1 MTGLDKRSYQQI
13 IELLTPLMSS
23 EADRRALIILTFVDH
38 PLIERIDFTGA
49 TSAFLPNLI
58 DTLHQFGKLDDGR
71 PALWA
76 VLEVAREQV
85 GLDQKHRIDALRPS
99 FELPPPPRLDKLFVS
114 YSRQNEIFARKLV
127 GDLKDAGLR
136 VWYDREKIKG
146 GENWWQSIVN
156 GIKAADYFVFCLS
169 PDAIRSEVAR
179 DELLAARQHGKPIFA
194 VMLEDCLDDLKT
206 ETFANIQWLSKLH
219 VIDFTRIAL
228 YGSKLRELIESLPG
242 YTPPDTYF
250 LDEIDP
256 RDLPNPFRGLE
267 AFLEVDAAYFT
278 GRDDAVADLI
288 ERIQD
293 PKKPRLLA
301 VVGASGSGKSSLVR
315 AGLIPAIRQQLP
327 FWDTVTIRP
336 GSSPVDELADRLQER
351 LGVDASGTRNR
362 LRTESQALDDIASE
376 LLQGKP
382 EDAKFVLVIDQF
394 EEVFTLTSSEEQDIF
409 LQRLLTS
416 ILKPNGKLYVVLTL
430 RADFFDRLSAVPEL
444 AKLVRDNLDI
454 ATEMTPDQLRR
465 SIEDPAR
472 KVGVVYEEGLVET
485 ILEDVRAQPG
495 SLPLLQYAL
504 KELFERKVGRRMTYE
519 AYEQIGG
526 VKGALASRAENLFSE
541 MSANQQEALRKILL
555 RLVEVGDET
564 ITRRRTA
571 ASDLHFVG
579 VSDKTVKT
587 TLDQLTGPE
596 TRLLVASTPLVQ
608 NETSSEDEIYYE
620 VSHEALLTHWNRVAN
635 WIDDNR
641 EDLRRSS
648 EILTLAKAWDDAER
662 NETSYLLS
670 GGRLIAARDW
680 LQRNDAT
687 SLQQEFIEASVK
699 HEQTEIERL
708 ERLTREAHQAAQQAE
723 VATRESEAS
732 SHRAKRNRTIAVVV
746 GIVAAIIA
754 IGAAIFTTLSV
765 SDAQSQVARIQPTL
779 FSANTEVAGV
789 QPTLIAADATLD
801 QAELQLAGV
810 QPTLIAAEATVAIA
824 ISEVAE
830 IAPTLAS
837 ANTAVAGVQPTLD
850 AASEQISEAQSTL
863 VAATATLAAVQQA
876 EVLARSNA
884 NALQLGGVALAELNS
899 SDGNPELA
907 ALLAI
912 RSLQIAYNNVSDE
925 ALVRAIEDLY
935 TSNIFAID
943 RDLDLGTPEQLVYSP
958 DGQLIA
964 IVSMRAGNVLILQIA
979 DGQIVLSIPAKQGI
993 TTTGD
998 SRNVVFDTDSK
1009 YVAVIGPDK
1018 TFELWDIGTGS
1029 LIEGIPENVVF
1040 GDYTSELV
1048 LDDGGRPHSVLSIS
1062 EGVLELWNINTNET
1076 DRQFGTEVNTFAFNR
1091 LANQIIT
1098 GHESGEVKFWDIETG
1113 EHLRTTDLSNL
1124 GIDTLAVSP
1133 SGLYMAAGGFQFI
1146 KLFDLQSDTLIEDL
1160 EFDSSFV
1167 VGLKFSR
1174 SSDFLAWSDSAGT
1187 YVWDIINSDMVRE
1200 LHEIPFPDA
1209 TTWSLAD
1216 DTFAI
1221 AKSDFGNAVRL
1232 YDLRLDSSDPRI
1244 IEWDG
1249 FMFGINQVAYIN
1261 ENSVVSVDDSGS
1273 PTIWDVSTSTHQ
1285 VSFIKDVSGRRDTT
1299 VAINPDRTLMAT
1311 AGADNNIYLWSLV
1324 DSSIS
1329 NTHGIQLNRFVNEPL
1344 TLLDI
1349 TATGA
1354 TEVRSLAF
1362 SDDGNT
1368 LVSGQ
1373 SLSVA
1378 FWDIATGELL
1388 HIIESEELIRDI
1400 AINYDGSLLA
1410 TSYRDNIIIWSTQT
1424 YAMVSELAFG
1434 GNSIAFAPQS
1444 NLVVAGG
1451 SRLVVWDLESDELVQ
1466 ELFGHTQA
1474 VLGVAFSP
1482 DARLIASAS
1491 WDETV
1496 RIWNIDTGQIQRVL
1510 SGHTE
1515 SVRSVA
1521 FSPDS
1526 SQVASGSRDDTIR
1539 IWDADP
1545 QGLIQYACSR
1555 IYRDFTEIEREEY
1568 GFDETPTCPN

>member
-23 EADRRALIILTFVDH
+23 EADRRALIVLTFVDH

-58 DTLHQFGKLDDGR
+58 DTLHQFGKLEDGR

-99 FELPPPPRLDKLFVS
+99 FDLPPPPRLDKLFVS
-114 YSRQNEIFARKLV
+114 YSRRNEIFARKLV

-146 GENWWQSIVN
+146 SEDWWQSIVN

-179 DELLAARQHGKPIFA
+179 DELLVARQHGKPIFA

-219 VIDFTRIAL
+219 VIDFTQIAL

-382 EDAKFVLVIDQF
+382 EDARFVLVIDQF

-416 ILKPNGKLYVVLTL
+416 ILKPSGKLYVILTL

-472 KVGVVYEEGLVET
+472 KVGVIYEEGLVET

-571 ASDLHFVG
+571 ISDLHFIG
-579 VSDKTVKT
+579 VADRTVET

-608 NETSSEDEIYYE
+608 DETSSEDEIYYE

-648 EILTLAKAWDDAER
+648 EILALAKSWDDTNRTDNSFLLRGARLANAREWLQRSDPTALQREFVEASITFDEAEKER
-662 NETSYLLS
+662 ELALQRRALNRARLLAGGFAVFLLVAIGLTLFAFDQQGQAVNSAATSDANVTIAVAAQGTSASNALTSVAAVATATVAQGEALDQASTASAAEAIAVRRAEEAQSVALAAGAENALDNNQNDLAVALAVEAYTIDAPPILADLALVNSAAYTSVQNRLAGHDGPVWTVDVSSDGDMALSGGADNRIILWDLETGEILRTFDEHTGEVTDVSFSYDGARFVSGANDNAVLVWDLNSGEVVQRFEGDSSVDSVAIHPNGLFVAAGFSDLTVQVWNTETPQEPQFVLTGHQPSVSMQFGGFVEQPGNVWGLEFTNDGTTLLS
-670 GGRLIAARDW
+670 GASDGNIITWDVETGEEISRIENSDGGRIR
-680 LQRNDAT
+680 
-687 SLQQEFIEASVK
+687 SLA
-699 HEQTEIERL
+699 
-708 ERLTREAHQAAQQAE
+708 
-723 VATRESEAS
+723 
-732 SHRAKRNRTIAVVV
+732 
-746 GIVAAIIA
+746 
-754 IGAAIFTTLSV
+754 LSP
-765 SDAQSQVARIQPTL
+765 SG
-779 FSANTEVAGV
+779 N
-789 QPTLIAADATLD
+789 
-801 QAELQLAGV
+801 
-810 QPTLIAAEATVAIA
+810 
-824 ISEVAE
+824 
-830 IAPTLAS
+830 TLAS
-837 ANTAVAGVQPTLD
+837 GHGNGSVFVWDTASGDLIMSWSAHQGSVTSIAFHSSGEIIATGSQDLTIATWDLVNRRGIAQYTGHTSTVRAVRFLPSGQFILSGSADGTLISWD
-850 AASEQISEAQSTL
+850 LGSSSIVEQFWGHEN
-863 VAATATLAAVQQA
+863 AVWS
-876 EVLARSNA
+876 VDFN
-884 NALQLGGVALAELNS
+884 
-899 SDGNPELA
+899 SDGSRVVSTGEGTKILVWETSTGEVVTEVDAYITESAISNGWRVARFTPDDRYIFSGIGQNTIGGH
-907 ALLAI
+907 LLKWDAI
-912 RSLQIAYNNVSDE
+912 TGDFVDVFQGHTDRV
-925 ALVRAIEDLY
+925 
-935 TSNIFAID
+935 FAID
-943 RDLDLGTPEQLVYSP
+943 VSN
-958 DGQLIA
+958 DG
-964 IVSMRAGNVLILQIA
+964 R
-979 DGQIVLSIPAKQGI
+979 
-993 TTTGD
+993 
-998 SRNVVFDTDSK
+998 
-1009 YVAVIGPDK
+1009 YVIS
-1018 TFELWDIGTGS
+1018 GS
-1029 LIEGIPENVVF
+1029 L
-1040 GDYTSELV
+1040 DTS
-1048 LDDGGRPHSVLSIS
+1048 
-1062 EGVLELWNINTNET
+1062 
-1076 DRQFGTEVNTFAFNR
+1076 A
-1091 LANQIIT
+1091 II
-1098 GHESGEVKFWDIETG
+1098 WDVETG
-1113 EHLRTTDLSNL
+1113 E
-1124 GIDTLAVSP
+1124 
-1133 SGLYMAAGGFQFI
+1133 
-1146 KLFDLQSDTLIEDL
+1146 
-1160 EFDSSFV
+1160 
-1167 VGLKFSR
+1167 
-1174 SSDFLAWSDSAGT
+1174 
-1187 YVWDIINSDMVRE
+1187 II
-1200 LHEIPFPDA
+1200 H
-1209 TTWSLAD
+1209 
-1216 DTFAI
+1216 
-1221 AKSDFGNAVRL
+1221 RL
-1232 YDLRLDSSDPRI
+1232 NDHSI
-1244 IEWDG
+1244 
-1249 FMFGINQVAYIN
+1249 
-1261 ENSVVSVDDSGS
+1261 
-1273 PTIWDVSTSTHQ
+1273 
-1285 VSFIKDVSGRRDTT
+1285 T
-1299 VAINPDRTLMAT
+1299 VT
-1311 AGADNNIYLWSLV
+1311 
-1324 DSSIS
+1324 
-1329 NTHGIQLNRFVNEPL
+1329 
-1344 TLLDI
+1344 
-1349 TATGA
+1349 
-1354 TEVRSLAF
+1354 
-1362 SDDGNT
+1362 
-1368 LVSGQ
+1368 
-1373 SLSVA
+1373 
-1378 FWDIATGELL
+1378 
-1388 HIIESEELIRDI
+1388 
-1400 AINYDGSLLA
+1400 
-1410 TSYRDNIIIWSTQT
+1410 
-1424 YAMVSELAFG
+1424 
-1434 GNSIAFAPQS
+1434 
-1444 NLVVAGG
+1444 
-1451 SRLVVWDLESDELVQ
+1451 
-1466 ELFGHTQA
+1466 
-1474 VLGVAFSP
+1474 GVAFSP
-1482 DARLIASAS
+1482 DDELVATASVDS
-1491 WDETV
+1491 KV
-1496 RIWNIDTGQIQRVL
+1496 IIWNVETGEIVHEL
-1510 SGHTE
+1510 IGHTAGAL
-1515 SVRSVA
+1515 SVE
-1521 FSPDS
+1521 FSPDGSQLVS
-1526 SQVASGSRDDTIR
+1526 SGDDNLVILWDVDTGIAIRRFEGHIDAVWSVSITPDGSHLVTASSDNSLILWDLNSGRPLRRFVGHQALVTSTTVDPTGTVALSASGDRTLILWQLEPYPDGLYEWVIR
-1539 IWDADP
+1539 N
-1545 QGLIQYACSR
+1545 R
-1555 IYRDFTEIEREEY
+1555 YRPDFTCEQRQTYQIE
-1568 GFDETPTCPN
+1568 PLCSQ